1 MKTIHIAILVLL
13 IVAVV
18 ISTAIYQQ
26 QEQEQ
31 EETKLKVIYAG
42 SLIVPFEEI
51 EKQFEN
57 MHPGVDVQI
66 EGHGSIQAIRQVT
79 DIHKEVDVLAVADY
93 SLIPD
98 MMYATPSGEDYTDWY
113 VKFATNQM
121 VIAYNNQS
129 KYADEI
135 TESNWYEILGRPEVK
150 FGFSNP
156 TLDSCGYRTLMVTQL
171 AESYYDNPTIF
182 DDLIACNFEPTISVT
197 KEGDTYIVFVPE
209 IFEPHAGKVVV
220 RGGSVQL
227 LALLEYGGL
236 DYTFQYKSV
245 AQQHGLRFVELPD
258 QIDLSSREYEDD
270 YKKVNVRLGFQ
281 RFSAVDT
288 ERVGRPIYYGVTI
301 PRNAPQPE
309 LAVEFVKF
317 VIGKKGQSVLGDLEQ
332 PTIQPVTDKFDA
344 IPDKLRSVVIKETKM

>member
-1 MKTIHIAILVLL
+1 MKTIHIAVLVLL

-18 ISTAIYQQ
+18 ISTAIYQE

-51 EKQFEN
+51 EKQFES

-98 MMYATPSGEDYTDWY
+98 MMYATPSGEDYADWY

-135 TESNWYEILGRPEVK
+135 TESNWYEILARPDVT

-156 TLDSCGYRTLMVTQL
+156 MLDSCGYRTLMVTQL
-171 AESYYDNPTIF
+171 AESYYDNQTIF
-182 DDLIACNFEPTISVT
+182 DVLIACNFEPTISVT

-258 QIDLSSREYEDD
+258 QIDLSSTEYEDD
-270 YKKVNVRLGFQ
+270 YKKVKVRLGFQ

-288 ERVGRPIYYGVTI
+288 ERVGSPIFYAVTI
-301 PRNAPQPE
+301 PKNAPQPE
-309 LAVEFVKF
+309 LAVAFVQF
-317 VIGKKGQSVLGDLEQ
+317 VIGEEGQKILGNLEQ
-332 PTIQPVTDKFDA
+332 PSLVPAEGSGLVPFA
-344 IPDKLRSVVIKETKM
+344 LEPF

>member
-1 MKTIHIAILVLL
+1 MKTIHITVLVLL

-26 QEQEQ
+26 QEQEQEQ

-42 SLIVPFEEI
+42 SLIVPFEEL
-51 EKQFEN
+51 EKQFESQ
-57 MHPGVDVQI
+57 HPGVDVQM
-66 EGHGSIQAIRQVT
+66 EGHGSIQVIRQVT
-79 DIHKEVDVLAVADY
+79 DIHKAVDVLAVADY

-98 MMYATPSGEDYTDWY
+98 MMYTTKSGDYYADWH

-121 VIAYNNQS
+121 VIAYNNKS

-135 TESNWYEILGRPEVK
+135 TESNWYELLARPDVT

-156 TLDSCGYRTLMVTQL
+156 MLDSCGYRTLMVTQL
-171 AESYYDNPTIF
+171 AESYYDNQTIF
-182 DDLIACNFEPTISVT
+182 DDLIACNFEPTISIT
-197 KEGDTYIVFVPE
+197 PESDTYIVFVPE

-245 AQQHGLRFVELPD
+245 AQQHGLRFLELPD
-258 QIDLSSREYEDD
+258 QLDLSSMEYEDD
-270 YKKVNVRLGFQ
+270 YKNVIVRLGFQ

-288 ERVGRPIYYGVTI
+288 ERIGSPIYYGMTI
-301 PRNAPQPE
+301 PKNAPEPE
-309 LAVEFVKF
+309 LAVAFVQF
-317 VIGKKGQSVLGDLEQ
+317 VIGEEGQKILGDLEQ
-332 PTIQPVTDKFDA
+332 PPLVPAEGSGVLPFALEPYSKPI
-344 IPDKLRSVVIKETKM
+344 